1 MSEMKKHKKA
11 FTRSEYVPLVP
22 AALTKRTKV
31 FCFFFSKK
39 KYFLASPVL
48 AFFLAAA
55 APEDVNAL
63 LSALKSAPTEQQ
75 ATLLEQRL
83 VAAWLDQAT
92 PAVQILIEQAARKA
106 ADAHAR
112 DALADADAAIVLQPD
127 LADLWRRRAELRYAT
142 GDEAGAIAD
151 LAQAL
156 SREPR
161 LIPAWA
167 SLSLFAEARHDPKR
181 ALAAWQ
187 KVLELDPKTA
197 HAATRLELLQRKV
210 NGQPI

>member
-1 MSEMKKHKKA
+1 MSAIKDGGLGGRRA
-11 FTRSEYVPLVP
+11 PP
-22 AALTKRTKV
+22 ALL
-31 FCFFFSKK
+31 
-39 KYFLASPVL
+39 FLSIVL
-48 AFFLAAA
+48 AGA
-55 APEDVNAL
+55 APEDITAL

-75 ATLLEQRL
+75 ANALEQRL
-83 VAAWLDQAT
+83 LTAWHDEAT

-106 ADAHAR
+106 AASNAK

-127 LADLWRRRAELRYAT
+127 LADLWRRRAELRYAA
-142 GDEAGAIAD
+142 GDEEGAIAD

-161 LIPAWA
+161 LLPAWA
-167 SLSLFAEARHDPKR
+167 SLSLFAEARHDNKR

-187 KVLELDPKTA
+187 KVLELDPRTA
-197 HAATRLELLQRKV
+197 HAATRLEVLQRKV

>member
-1 MSEMKKHKKA
+1 MSEMKDGGLGGRRAPPA
-11 FTRSEYVPLVP
+11 FLLLLI
-22 AALTKRTKV
+22 ALT
-31 FCFFFSKK
+31 
-39 KYFLASPVL
+39 
-48 AFFLAAA
+48 AA
-55 APEDVNAL
+55 APEDISSL

-75 ATLLEQRL
+75 AIALEQRL
-83 VAAWLDQAT
+83 LTAWHDEAT

-106 ADAHAR
+106 AAAHAK

-127 LADLWRRRAELRYAT
+127 LADLWRRRAELRYVT
-142 GDEAGAIAD
+142 GDEDGAIAD

-167 SLSLFAEARHDPKR
+167 SLSLFAEARHDNKR

-197 HAATRLELLQRKV
+197 HAATRLEKLQRKV

>member
-1 MSEMKKHKKA
+1 MSPMKDGGLGGRRA
-11 FTRSEYVPLVP
+11 PP
-22 AALTKRTKV
+22 ALLLAL
-31 FCFFFSKK
+31 
-39 KYFLASPVL
+39 L
-48 AFFLAAA
+48 LAAA
-55 APEDVNAL
+55 APEDINAL

-75 ATLLEQRL
+75 ATMLEQRL
-83 VAAWLDQAT
+83 IAAWHDQAT

-106 ADAHAR
+106 AAAHAK

-127 LADLWRRRAELRYAT
+127 LADLRRRRAELRYAT
-142 GDEAGAIAD
+142 GDEQGAIAD

-197 HAATRLELLQRKV
+197 HAATRLEMLQRKV